1 MTCSFTRMYASAAR
15 QLLRCLLAA
24 VSSAR
29 STAADVILFVTM
41 QEVIPT
47 SLLKLSSENTGRAVK
62 MFLGV
67 QKFMG
72 ESSEG
77 LPQNARFDLAQK
89 LLHQVNHHGDKPYI
103 PLYL

>member
-1 MTCSFTRMYASAAR
+1 
-15 QLLRCLLAA
+15 
-24 VSSAR
+24 
-29 STAADVILFVTM
+29 M

-77 LPQNARFDLAQK
+77 LQQNARFDLAQK
-89 LLHQVNHHGDKPYI
+89 LLHQVSHHGDKPYVLPYLLRY
-103 PLYL
+103 PLLFRCKPSGYCVLQETAGPFSAFGISG